1 MTNSDGESN
10 KNSANEKSVD
20 DICARSLIEGLADNF
35 SSPTDPHSPPIVLSS
50 VWSCDDTGQADALLN
65 GGLDGYVYQRDGHP
79 NAVQFAA
86 ACKALHE
93 AEEVAVTSSGMSAMA
108 LAMLSQLKQGDH
120 ILVSDQLYGGSTRL
134 LTDEAQ
140 RLGIT
145 HTLVDMCN
153 LDAVREAVTAST
165 GLVVVETISNP
176 LVRVVDIPALADISH
191 DQGALLLVDNT
202 FATPALCKPLTL
214 GADLVLESVSKL
226 MNGHSDVMLGMLAGR
241 TSQWER
247 VPTALSVWGL
257 ASSPLQCWLANRG
270 LSTMHLR
277 IRQCCDNAMAAAKF
291 LCKQSRVKDVQYP
304 GLEDHLDYEISQSV
318 LTNGFGHVVTFQLEG
333 GRDAVDQ
340 FIGAGSIPFCPSL
353 GDVMTTMSH
362 PCSTSHRSLT
372 EEQLDSLGLS
382 QGTIRLSIGTEST
395 EYVINC
401 IEAALNT

>member
-1 MTNSDGESN
+1 MTNPNGEFN
-10 KNSANEKSVD
+10 KNSAEKKSVD
-20 DICARSLIEGLADNF
+20 DICARSLVDGLADNF

-50 VWSCDDTGQADALLN
+50 VWSCEGTGQADALLN
-65 GGLDGYVYQRDGHP
+65 GSLDGYVYQRDGHP

-86 ACKALHE
+86 ACKSLHE

-120 ILVSDQLYGGSTRL
+120 MVVSDQLYGGSTRL
-134 LTDEAQ
+134 LTDEAA

-153 LDAVREAVTAST
+153 LDVVRAAVIPAT

-176 LVRVVDIPALADISH
+176 LVRVVDIPAIADISH
-191 DQGALLLVDNT
+191 NQDALLLVDNT

-241 TSQWER
+241 TEQWDR

-277 IRQCCDNAMAAAKF
+277 IRQCCENAMAAAKY
-291 LCKQSRVKDVQYP
+291 LAQHPRAQNVQYP
-304 GLEDHLDYEISQSV
+304 GLADHQDYEISQSV
-318 LTNGFGHVVTFQLEG
+318 LANGFGHIVTFQING
-333 GRDAVDQ
+333 GRNAVDQ

-372 EEQLDSLGLS
+372 AEQLESLGLS

-395 EYVINC
+395 EYVVNC
-401 IEAALNT
+401 IEAALDA